1 MTTESQNKASES
13 KIIRKLGV
21 IERYFHDEIEIGS
34 SINASTILLSS
45 KIDIF
50 SNVSLFNTAVKLW
63 KRTQPFL
70 RSKVIHLE
78 ETNAHNTEKIC
89 KLSFNENKTV
99 SSKYFAFVDESD
111 CDQNEQLLPNV
122 YYLNFKSSSTD
133 CIDVQDTWKLLIER
147 EFTIPIDWEN
157 GPMWRLNLINLG
169 KENEKYKYCLIISL
183 THAIFDGS
191 SAFVSLVGLF
201 MIFEALYTQQLHSN
215 SEVPDAKVIR
225 PVEEFANEYILKKSE
240 LNETL
245 AEYKKIDGFKQPTQL
260 LISQDVERKQY
271 IPVENLKEFLKLSS
285 TNSEVGFYSAIDN
298 KLIVKLDKLLEISK
312 SSVTKFYFNKLDG
325 SKFKQFLQLCKT
337 KNCKLTGVFNTMF
350 ILAWRMVYKKFCEE
364 TSNENDVLLKEK
376 IHYLTIVN
384 LRSFLKEI
392 EMDSLIWFCNNL
404 YSTYDREFNTNEH
417 DFWHAKFWNFSKQ
430 ESDMFHDRLK
440 RGEQFKLLE
449 QSKPIEKDETRLH
462 YGLSNLVV
470 PAQLTKEIKL
480 FEIND
485 LYTLT
490 SYRRNWTNDFSYN
503 NIISIEETM
512 CWTLSYNS
520 YFLKNEVAEYFIQ
533 SVLSIYDKLLSENE
547 F

>member
-1 MTTESQNKASES
+1 M
-13 KIIRKLGV
+13 

-45 KIDIF
+45 QIDIF
-50 SNVSLFNTAVKLW
+50 NNVSLFNTAVKLW

-70 RSKVIHLE
+70 RSKVIHLK
-78 ETNAHNTEKIC
+78 ETDVHNTEKIC
-89 KLSFNENKTV
+89 NQNGCCSSDTP
-99 SSKYFAFVDESD
+99 SSKYFAFVNESD
-111 CDQNEQLLPNV
+111 SGLDEPLLPNV
-122 YYLNFKSSSTD
+122 QYLNFKSSSSAD
-133 CIDVQDTWKLLIER
+133 SILDVKDLWKLLIER

-169 KENEKYKYCLIISL
+169 KENNVYNYCLIISL

-201 MIFEALYTQQLHSN
+201 MIFEALCTQQLHSN

-240 LNETL
+240 SNETL

-260 LISQDVERKQY
+260 LVCQEVERKQY
-271 IPVENLKEFLKLSS
+271 IPVTNLDEFIELSS
-285 TNSEVGFYSAIDN
+285 TNSETGFYSAIDN
-298 KLIVKLDKLLEISK
+298 KLIVKLDNLLEISK

-337 KNCKLTGVFNTMF
+337 KSCKLTGVFNTMF
-350 ILAWRMVYKKFCEE
+350 ILAWRMVYKKFIEE
-364 TSNENDVLLKEK
+364 TSNESDVLLREK

-404 YSTYDREFNTNEH
+404 YSTYDKEFNTNEH
-417 DFWHAKFWNFSKQ
+417 DFWHTKFWNFSKQ
-430 ESDMFHDRLK
+430 ESEMFHDRLK

-449 QSKPIEKDETRLH
+449 QSKPMEKDETRLH

-480 FEIND
+480 FQIND

-533 SVLSIYDKLLSENE
+533 SVLSIYDKLLYEN
-547 F
+547 